1 MRKHEKPKE
10 SRKARIKA
18 EKPVKDKAPK
28 KERRSLLG
36 NSEESQPE
44 QPMRGS
50 KFGRSKKAAITENK
64 SLMNIISPINMEIK
78 PNELWIGEYLAR
90 VYGVIQYPAHRDY
103 GWLGKLSNIPGTV
116 FSIEFDKIENADF
129 INNLNKSVN
138 QHREKAQEASGKDAL
153 AEMNAIKREEDSIKM
168 LKNIEFEQEVV
179 GSVGI
184 SVMPM
189 ANDREV
195 FNKMCR
201 KVQSTF
207 LMEKTKIRSFPYL
220 QKEGFRNLFPACTQE
235 KNVQQIIKT
244 VMPISSVLGGFP
256 FASCGYNDQEGFL
269 YGRDSTGGRVCLN
282 LWKRGKDRTNSSVV
296 VLGDVGSGKS
306 TVIKNIALMEYALGT
321 RIIFIDP
328 EREYQDLCRNL
339 GGDWINAGGDGKH
352 LINPLQILPLEEDL
366 YLEKDDEPEKGTEKE
381 KDVRKFGAMA
391 LHLKTLDVFFSLYFK
406 DLTDIQRA
414 LLKDSVITLYNR
426 FNIVWDTDVTTM
438 KNTDFPTFKDLY
450 ELLIEREEA
459 EQERGISEKAY
470 TDYRDLAIIF
480 KDLAIGGDSFLWS
493 GFTSL
498 KSDARCVCLDTFDLN
513 NSSDTIKS
521 TQYFNLLSWAWQE
534 MSRDRHE
541 RILLVC
547 DESYLMID
555 ERVPQ
560 SLIFLRNAMKRC
572 RKYEAGIMII
582 SHAVEDFLNP
592 SIKMYGQALLDQP
605 CYKIM
610 LGTTGQNLQDL
621 KKLYFLTEAEQ
632 EVLTAKL
639 RGKGLFIIGRDRI
652 SMSFDVAD
660 YKFKYF
666 GDRGGR

>member
-1 MRKHEKPKE
+1 
-10 SRKARIKA
+10 
-18 EKPVKDKAPK
+18 
-28 KERRSLLG
+28 
-36 NSEESQPE
+36 
-44 QPMRGS
+44 
-50 KFGRSKKAAITENK
+50 
-64 SLMNIISPINMEIK
+64 MNIISPVNMEIK

-90 VYGVIQYPAHRDY
+90 VYGVIQYPPHRDY
-103 GWLGKLSNIPGTV
+103 GWLGRLSNIPGTV
-116 FSIEFDKIENADF
+116 FSIEFDKIDNADF
-129 INNLNKSVN
+129 INDLNRSVN
-138 QHREKAQEASGKDAL
+138 QHREKAYAAKNKDTL
-153 AEMNAIKREEDSIKM
+153 AELNATKREEDSIKM
-168 LKNIEFEQEVV
+168 LKQIEFDQEVV
-179 GSVGI
+179 GNVGI

-195 FNKMCR
+195 FTKMCH

-235 KNVQQIIKT
+235 KDVRQIIKT
-244 VMPISSVLGGFP
+244 VMPLSSVLGGFP

-269 YGRDSTGGRVCLN
+269 YGRDSTGGRVILN

-306 TVIKNIALMEYALGT
+306 TVIKNMALMEYAMGT

-352 LINPLQILPLEEDL
+352 LINPLQILPLEEDM
-366 YLEKDDEPEKGTEKE
+366 YQEKDNEKE
-381 KDVRKFGAMA
+381 RDLEMVNDAPKDKRKFGAMA
-391 LHLKTLDVFFSLYFK
+391 LHLKTLDVFFNLYFK
-406 DLTDIQRA
+406 DITDIQKA
-414 LLKDSVITLYNR
+414 LLKDAVITLYNR
-426 FNIVWDTDVTTM
+426 FNIFWDTDVTTL
-438 KNTDFPTFKDLY
+438 KNTAFPTFKELY
-450 ELLIEREEA
+450 ELLMEKEA
-459 EQERGISEKAY
+459 SEYEKGASEKAY
-470 TDYRDLAIIF
+470 MDYRDLAIIF

-493 GFTSL
+493 GYTSL
-498 KSDARCVCLDTFDLN
+498 RSDARCVCLDTFDLN

-560 SLIFLRNAMKRC
+560 SLVFLRNAMKRC

-610 LGTTGQNLQDL
+610 LGTTGQNLHDL
-621 KKLYFLTEAEQ
+621 KKLYNLTEAEQ

>member
-1 MRKHEKPKE
+1 MRKHEKPRD
-10 SRKARIKA
+10 SRKERMAA
-18 EKPVKDKAPK
+18 EKPVKEKISS
-28 KERRSLLG
+28 KERRSLFG

-44 QPMRGS
+44 QPKRVS
-50 KFGRSKKAAITENK
+50 KFGRTKKEEIFENK

-153 AEMNAIKREEDSIKM
+153 AEMNAVKREEDSIKM

-220 QKEGFRNLFPACTQE
+220 QKEAFRNLFPACTQE

-269 YGRDSTGGRVCLN
+269 YGKDSTGGRVILN
-282 LWKRGKDRTNSSVV
+282 LWKRGKDRTNSNVV
-296 VLGDVGSGKS
+296 VLGDQGSGKS
-306 TVIKNIALMEYALGT
+306 TIIKNIALMEYAMGT

-339 GGDWINAGGDGKH
+339 GGDWINAGGDGKN
-352 LINPLQILPLEEDL
+352 LINPLQILPLEEDM
-366 YLEKDDEPEKGTEKE
+366 YIDMDDEKEAGTEKE
-381 KDVRKFGAMA
+381 KDTRKFGARA

-414 LLKDSVITLYNR
+414 LLKDSVISLYNR
-426 FNIVWDTDVTTM
+426 FNIVWDTDVTIM

-450 ELLIEREEA
+450 DLLIEREEE

-470 TDYRDLAIIF
+470 MDYRDLAIIF

-493 GFTSL
+493 GYTSIQ
-498 KSDARCVCLDTFDLN
+498 SAARCVCLDTFDLN

-547 DESYLMID
+547 DEAYLMID
-555 ERVPQ
+555 NRVPQ
-560 SLIFLRNAMKRC
+560 SMVFLRNAMKRD
-572 RKYEAGIMII
+572 RKYEGGILIAT
-582 SHAVEDFLNP
+582 HAVDDFLNP
-592 SIKMYGQALLDQP
+592 AIKMYGQALLDQP

-610 LGTTGQNLQDL
+610 LGTSGQNLQDL

>member
-1 MRKHEKPKE
+1 
-10 SRKARIKA
+10 
-18 EKPVKDKAPK
+18 
-28 KERRSLLG
+28 
-36 NSEESQPE
+36 
-44 QPMRGS
+44 
-50 KFGRSKKAAITENK
+50 
-64 SLMNIISPINMEIK
+64 
-78 PNELWIGEYLAR
+78 LWIGEYLAR

-366 YLEKDDEPEKGTEKE
+366 YLEKDDETGKDTEKE
-381 KDVRKFGAMA
+381 RDARKFGAMA

-406 DLTDIQRA
+406 DLTDITRA
-414 LLKDSVITLYNR
+414 LLKDAVITLYNR
-426 FNIVWDTDVTTM
+426 FNIFWDTDVTNM
-438 KNTDFPTFKDLY
+438 KNTDFPTFRDLY
-450 ELLIEREEA
+450 DLLIELEEA

-493 GFTSL
+493 GYTSL

>member
-1 MRKHEKPKE
+1 MRKHEKTRD
-10 SRKARIKA
+10 SRKERIVT
-18 EKPVKDKAPK
+18 EKPVKEKTPP
-28 KERRSLLG
+28 KERRSLFG
-36 NSEESQPE
+36 KSQEIQSE
-44 QPMRGS
+44 QPKRVS
-50 KFGRSKKAAITENK
+50 KFSRSKKDEIFENK

-138 QHREKAQEASGKDAL
+138 QHREKAQEANGKDAL

-195 FNKMCR
+195 FNKLCR

-220 QKEGFRNLFPACTQE
+220 QKEAFRNLFPACTQE

-269 YGRDSTGGRVCLN
+269 YGKDSTGGRVILN
-282 LWKRGKDRTNSSVV
+282 LWKRGKDRTNSNVV
-296 VLGDVGSGKS
+296 VLGDQGSGKS
-306 TVIKNIALMEYALGT
+306 TIIKNVALMEYAMGT

-339 GGDWINAGGDGKH
+339 DGDWINAGGDGKNM
-352 LINPLQILPLEEDL
+352 INPLQILPLEEDM
-366 YLEKDDEPEKGTEKE
+366 YIEKDIEKDAGTEKE
-381 KDVRKFGAMA
+381 KDTRKFGAMA

-414 LLKDSVITLYNR
+414 LLKDAVITLYNR
-426 FNIVWDTDVTTM
+426 FNIVWDTDVTLM
-438 KNTDFPTFKDLY
+438 KNTDFPTFKELY
-450 ELLIEREEA
+450 DLLIELEES
-459 EQERGISEKAY
+459 EQELGISEKAY
-470 TDYRDLAIIF
+470 MDYRDLAIIF

-493 GFTSL
+493 GHTSI
-498 KSDARCVCLDTFDLN
+498 KSAARCVCLDTFDLN

-534 MSRDRHE
+534 ISRDRHE

-547 DESYLMID
+547 DEAYLMID
-555 ERVPQ
+555 ARVPQ
-560 SLIFLRNAMKRC
+560 SMIFLRNAMKRD
-572 RKYEAGIMII
+572 RKYEGGILIAT
-582 SHAVEDFLNP
+582 HAVDDFLNP
-592 SIKMYGQALLDQP
+592 AIKIYGQALLDQP

-610 LGTTGQNLQDL
+610 LGTSGQNLQDL

>member
-1 MRKHEKPKE
+1 MRKHEKPKD
-10 SRKARIKA
+10 SRKERTAA
-18 EKPVKDKAPK
+18 EKPMKDKAPK
-28 KERRSLLG
+28 KERRSRFG

-44 QPMRGS
+44 QPKWVS
-50 KFGRSKKAAITENK
+50 KFGRTKKEEIFENK

-138 QHREKAQEASGKDAL
+138 QHREKAQEAKGKDAR
-153 AEMNAIKREEDSIKM
+153 AEMNAIKREDDSIKM

-220 QKEGFRNLFPACTQE
+220 QKEAFRNLFPACTQE

-269 YGRDSTGGRVCLN
+269 YGKDSTGGRVILN
-282 LWKRGKDRTNSSVV
+282 LWKRGKDRTNSNVV
-296 VLGDVGSGKS
+296 VLGDQGSGKS
-306 TVIKNIALMEYALGT
+306 TIIKNIALMEYAMGT

-339 GGDWINAGGDGKH
+339 GGDWINAGGDGKN
-352 LINPLQILPLEEDL
+352 LINPLQILPLEEDM
-366 YLEKDDEPEKGTEKE
+366 YIDMDDEKEAGTEKE
-381 KDVRKFGAMA
+381 KDTRKFGAMA
-391 LHLKTLDVFFSLYFK
+391 LHLKTLDVFFSLYLK

-450 ELLIEREEA
+450 DLLIEREEE

-470 TDYRDLAIIF
+470 MDYRDLAIIF

-493 GFTSL
+493 GYTSIQ
-498 KSDARCVCLDTFDLN
+498 SAARCVCLDTFDLN

-547 DESYLMID
+547 DEAYLMID
-555 ERVPQ
+555 NRVPQ
-560 SLIFLRNAMKRC
+560 SMVFLRNAMKRD
-572 RKYEAGIMII
+572 RKYEGGILIAT
-582 SHAVEDFLNP
+582 HAVDDFLNP
-592 SIKMYGQALLDQP
+592 AIKMYGQALLDQP

-610 LGTTGQNLQDL
+610 LGTSGQNLQDL

>member
-1 MRKHEKPKE
+1 MRKHEKPRKNRKE
-10 SRKARIKA
+10 NREV
-18 EKPVKDKAPK
+18 EKPIKEKAPK
-28 KERRSLLG
+28 KERWLFFRKK
-36 NSEESQPE
+36 EESQNEP
-44 QPMRGS
+44 PKHVS
-50 KFGRSKKAAITENK
+50 KFGRKKVVDIQENK

-103 GWLGKLSNIPGTV
+103 GWLGKLANIPGTV
-116 FSIEFDKIENADF
+116 FSIEFDKIDNAEF
-129 INNLNKSVN
+129 IQDLNKSVN
-138 QHREKAQEASGKDAL
+138 QHREKAQEAKNKDTL
-153 AEMNAIKREEDSIKM
+153 SLLNAKKREEDSIKM
-168 LKNIEFEQEVV
+168 IKHVEFDQEVV
-179 GSVGI
+179 GNVGI
-184 SVMPM
+184 TVMPM
-189 ANDREV
+189 ANDREL

-201 KVQSTF
+201 QVQSTF

-220 QKEGFRNLFPACTQE
+220 QKEAFKNLFPACTQE
-235 KNVQQIIKT
+235 KDVQQIIKT

-269 YGRDSTGGRVCLN
+269 YGQDSTGGRVILN
-282 LWKRGKDRTNSSVV
+282 LWKRGKDRTNSNVV
-296 VLGDVGSGKS
+296 VLGDQGSGKS
-306 TVIKNIALMEYALGT
+306 TIVKHIALMEYAMGT

-339 GGDWINAGGDGKH
+339 GGDWINAGGDGKN
-352 LINPLQILPLEEDL
+352 LINPLQILPLEEDM
-366 YLEKDDEPEKGTEKE
+366 YVEKETKSDPEKE
-381 KDVRKFGAMA
+381 KNNRKFGAMA

-414 LLKDSVITLYNR
+414 LLKDAVITLYNR
-426 FNIVWDTDVTTM
+426 FDIVWDTDVTAM

-450 ELLIEREEA
+450 HLLIEREEL
-459 EQERGISEKAY
+459 EKERGVSEKAY
-470 TDYRDLAIIF
+470 LDYRDLTIIF

-493 GFTSL
+493 GHTSL
-498 KSDARCVCLDTFDLN
+498 KSKARCVCLDTSDLN

-541 RILLVC
+541 RILLIC

-555 ERVPQ
+555 NRVPQ
-560 SLIFLRNAMKRC
+560 SMVFLRNAMKRD
-572 RKYEAGIMII
+572 RKYEAGIMIVT
-582 SHAVEDFLNP
+582 HAVDDFLNP

-610 LGTTGQNLQDL
+610 LGTAGQNLQDL

-639 RGKGLFIIGRDRI
+639 RGKGLFLIGRDRI
-652 SMSFDVAD
+652 SMSFDVAQ
-660 YKFKYF
+660 YKLDYF
-666 GDRGGR
+666 GDKGGR